1 MISIDEIKKKAENK
15 FLPFLHSIIDEKD
28 FFPLLIPSAKGS
40 VKDSFAERK
49 VEAENLYKNSKNAK
63 GRGYTVETKTIKTHK
78 QGMQTII
85 EKIYFETEIDFIR
98 FIGKEKETEN
108 FKKHLSIV
116 KSRFLNLN
124 AEDVQNDW
132 LKKHLRSLIAEAE
145 DDYWQNIFLCAIWF
159 LNNPHCNVYL
169 REIPVPVHTKF
180 IEQNTS
186 LIFSVYTALNKNK
199 GIDKVNT
206 PDASV
211 GVCCS
216 HKVVA
221 VGFNT
226 LCYDAERRGIKP
238 SARISSNADIYKRW
252 GVRTAEPFIRFR
264 SLDKDI
270 HLKILNEE
278 FTSYEIQ
285 TPLSAFAKINF
296 NSIEYIFIVE
306 NLMVYLT
313 FPAFNKTL
321 CIFGSGFAA
330 VNLKEC
336 KTLNEK
342 KLYYFGDM
350 DEHGFEILSN
360 VRSIFPNIQSFC
372 MDQKTYE
379 TFSIFAVK
387 GENSHSK
394 IEDLNLSEDEL
405 HLFKFLR
412 ENKTIGRLEQEKI
425 SQAFIKSRIEKIFND
440 TDKGEK

>member
-15 FLPFLHSIIDEKD
+15 FSPFLHSIIDEKD

-124 AEDVQNDW
+124 AEDVQNNW
-132 LKKHLRSLIAEAE
+132 LKKHLRSLIAETE

-186 LIFSVYTALNKNK
+186 LIFSVYTALNKNEDT
-199 GIDKVNT
+199 DKV
-206 PDASV
+206 
-211 GVCCS
+211 
-216 HKVVA
+216 
-221 VGFNT
+221 
-226 LCYDAERRGIKP
+226 
-238 SARISSNADIYKRW
+238 SSNADIYKRW

-313 FPAFNKTL
+313 FPAFNKAL

-425 SQAFIKSRIEKIFND
+425 SQTFIKSRIEKIFND
-440 TDKGEK
+440 TDKGKK

>member
-132 LKKHLRSLIAEAE
+132 LKKHLRSLIAETE

-199 GIDKVNT
+199 GTDKV
-206 PDASV
+206 
-211 GVCCS
+211 
-216 HKVVA
+216 
-221 VGFNT
+221 
-226 LCYDAERRGIKP
+226 
-238 SARISSNADIYKRW
+238 SSNADIYKRW

-313 FPAFNKTL
+313 FPAFNKAL

>member
-15 FLPFLHSIIDEKD
+15 FSPFLHSIIDEKD

-78 QGMQTII
+78 QGIQTII

-108 FKKHLSIV
+108 FKKHLSII
-116 KSRFLNLN
+116 KNHFSNLN

-145 DDYWQNIFLCAIWF
+145 NDYWQNIFLCAIWF

-186 LIFSVYTALNKNK
+186 LIFSVYTALNKNEDT
-199 GIDKVNT
+199 DKV
-206 PDASV
+206 
-211 GVCCS
+211 
-216 HKVVA
+216 
-221 VGFNT
+221 
-226 LCYDAERRGIKP
+226 
-238 SARISSNADIYKRW
+238 SSNADIYKRW

-313 FPAFNKTL
+313 FPAFNKAL

>member
-28 FFPLLIPSAKGS
+28 FFPLIIPSAKGS

-108 FKKHLSIV
+108 FKKHLSII
-116 KSRFLNLN
+116 KNHFSNLN

-186 LIFSVYTALNKNK
+186 LIFSVYTALNKNEDT
-199 GIDKVNT
+199 DKV
-206 PDASV
+206 
-211 GVCCS
+211 
-216 HKVVA
+216 
-221 VGFNT
+221 
-226 LCYDAERRGIKP
+226 
-238 SARISSNADIYKRW
+238 SSNADIYKRW

-313 FPAFNKTL
+313 FPAFNKAL

>member
-116 KSRFLNLN
+116 NSRFLNLN
-124 AEDVQNDW
+124 AEDVQNNW

-186 LIFSVYTALNKNK
+186 LIFSVYTALNKNEDT
-199 GIDKVNT
+199 DKV
-206 PDASV
+206 
-211 GVCCS
+211 
-216 HKVVA
+216 
-221 VGFNT
+221 
-226 LCYDAERRGIKP
+226 
-238 SARISSNADIYKRW
+238 SSNTDIYKRW

-285 TPLSAFAKINF
+285 TPLSVFAKINF
-296 NSIEYIFIVE
+296 NSIKYIFIVE

-440 TDKGEK
+440 TDKGKK

>member
-28 FFPLLIPSAKGS
+28 FFPLLIPSAKGA

-85 EKIYFETEIDFIR
+85 EKIYFETEIDFIH

-124 AEDVQNDW
+124 AEDVQNNW
-132 LKKHLRSLIAEAE
+132 LKKHLRSLIAETE

-186 LIFSVYTALNKNK
+186 LIFSVYTALNKNEDT
-199 GIDKVNT
+199 DKV
-206 PDASV
+206 
-211 GVCCS
+211 
-216 HKVVA
+216 
-221 VGFNT
+221 
-226 LCYDAERRGIKP
+226 
-238 SARISSNADIYKRW
+238 SSNADIYKRW

-270 HLKILNEE
+270 HLKILNDE

-313 FPAFNKTL
+313 FPAFNKAL

-425 SQAFIKSRIEKIFND
+425 SQTFIKSRIEKIFND
-440 TDKGEK
+440 TDKGKK

>member
-15 FLPFLHSIIDEKD
+15 FSPFLHSIIDEKD

-124 AEDVQNDW
+124 AEDVQNNW

-186 LIFSVYTALNKNK
+186 LIFSVYTALNKNEDT
-199 GIDKVNT
+199 DKV
-206 PDASV
+206 
-211 GVCCS
+211 
-216 HKVVA
+216 
-221 VGFNT
+221 
-226 LCYDAERRGIKP
+226 
-238 SARISSNADIYKRW
+238 SSNADIYKRW

-313 FPAFNKTL
+313 FPAFNKAL

-342 KLYYFGDM
+342 KIYYFGDM

-440 TDKGEK
+440 TDKGKK

>member
-108 FKKHLSIV
+108 FKKHLSII
-116 KSRFLNLN
+116 KNHFSNLN

-186 LIFSVYTALNKNK
+186 LIFSVYTALNKNEDT
-199 GIDKVNT
+199 DKV
-206 PDASV
+206 
-211 GVCCS
+211 
-216 HKVVA
+216 
-221 VGFNT
+221 
-226 LCYDAERRGIKP
+226 
-238 SARISSNADIYKRW
+238 SSNADIYIRW

-285 TPLSAFAKINF
+285 TPLSVFAKINF

-313 FPAFNKTL
+313 FPAFNKAL

>member
-15 FLPFLHSIIDEKD
+15 FSPFLHSIIDEKD

-78 QGMQTII
+78 QGIQTII

-98 FIGKEKETEN
+98 FIGKEKEMEN
-108 FKKHLSIV
+108 FKKHLSII
-116 KSRFLNLN
+116 KNHFSNLN

-145 DDYWQNIFLCAIWF
+145 NDYWQNIFLCAIWF

-186 LIFSVYTALNKNK
+186 LIFSVYTALNKNEDT
-199 GIDKVNT
+199 DKV
-206 PDASV
+206 
-211 GVCCS
+211 
-216 HKVVA
+216 
-221 VGFNT
+221 
-226 LCYDAERRGIKP
+226 
-238 SARISSNADIYKRW
+238 SSNADIYKRW

-313 FPAFNKTL
+313 FPAFNKAL

-342 KLYYFGDM
+342 KIYYFGDM

-440 TDKGEK
+440 TDKGKK

>member
-1 MISIDEIKKKAENK
+1 MINIDEIKKKAENK
-15 FLPFLHSIIDEKD
+15 FLPFLHSIIDEKG

-40 VKDSFAERK
+40 VKDSFDVRK
-49 VEAENLYKNSKNAK
+49 VEAEKLYKNSKNAK
-63 GRGYTVETKTIKTHK
+63 GRGYTVETKTVKTHK

-85 EKIYFETEIDFIR
+85 EKIYFETEIDFIN

-116 KSRFLNLN
+116 KSQFLNLN
-124 AEDVQNDW
+124 AEDVQNNW

-199 GIDKVNT
+199 GTDKV
-206 PDASV
+206 
-211 GVCCS
+211 
-216 HKVVA
+216 
-221 VGFNT
+221 
-226 LCYDAERRGIKP
+226 
-238 SARISSNADIYKRW
+238 SSNADIYKRW

-264 SLDKDI
+264 NLDKDI

-440 TDKGEK
+440 TDKGKK

>member
-1 MISIDEIKKKAENK
+1 VISIDEIKKKAENK

-108 FKKHLSIV
+108 FKKHLSII
-116 KSRFLNLN
+116 KNHFSNLN

-186 LIFSVYTALNKNK
+186 LIFSVYTALNKNEDT
-199 GIDKVNT
+199 DKV
-206 PDASV
+206 
-211 GVCCS
+211 
-216 HKVVA
+216 
-221 VGFNT
+221 
-226 LCYDAERRGIKP
+226 
-238 SARISSNADIYKRW
+238 SSNADIYKRW

-313 FPAFNKTL
+313 FPAFNKAL

>member
-132 LKKHLRSLIAEAE
+132 LKKHLRSLIAETE

-199 GIDKVNT
+199 GTDKV
-206 PDASV
+206 
-211 GVCCS
+211 
-216 HKVVA
+216 
-221 VGFNT
+221 
-226 LCYDAERRGIKP
+226 
-238 SARISSNADIYKRW
+238 SSNADIYKRW

-440 TDKGEK
+440 TDKGKK

>member
-108 FKKHLSIV
+108 FKKHLSII
-116 KSRFLNLN
+116 KNHFSNLN

-186 LIFSVYTALNKNK
+186 LIFSVYTALNKNEDT
-199 GIDKVNT
+199 DKV
-206 PDASV
+206 
-211 GVCCS
+211 
-216 HKVVA
+216 
-221 VGFNT
+221 
-226 LCYDAERRGIKP
+226 
-238 SARISSNADIYKRW
+238 SSNADIYKRW

-313 FPAFNKTL
+313 FPAFNKAL

>member
-1 MISIDEIKKKAENK
+1 VISIDEIKKKAENK

-28 FFPLLIPSAKGS
+28 FFPLLIPSAKGA

-85 EKIYFETEIDFIR
+85 EKIYFETEIDFIH

-124 AEDVQNDW
+124 AEDVQNNW
-132 LKKHLRSLIAEAE
+132 LKKHLRSLIAETE

-186 LIFSVYTALNKNK
+186 LIFSVYTALNKNEDT
-199 GIDKVNT
+199 DKV
-206 PDASV
+206 
-211 GVCCS
+211 
-216 HKVVA
+216 
-221 VGFNT
+221 
-226 LCYDAERRGIKP
+226 
-238 SARISSNADIYKRW
+238 SSNADIYKRW

-270 HLKILNEE
+270 HLKILNDE

-313 FPAFNKTL
+313 FPAFNKAL

-425 SQAFIKSRIEKIFND
+425 SQTFIKSRIEKIFND
-440 TDKGEK
+440 TDKGKK

>member
-108 FKKHLSIV
+108 FKKHLSII
-116 KSRFLNLN
+116 KNHFSNLN

-186 LIFSVYTALNKNK
+186 LIFSVYTALNKNEDT
-199 GIDKVNT
+199 DKV
-206 PDASV
+206 
-211 GVCCS
+211 
-216 HKVVA
+216 
-221 VGFNT
+221 
-226 LCYDAERRGIKP
+226 
-238 SARISSNADIYKRW
+238 SSNADIYKRW

-313 FPAFNKTL
+313 FPAFNKAL

-440 TDKGEK
+440 TDKGKK

>member
-15 FLPFLHSIIDEKD
+15 FSPFLHSIIDEKD

-124 AEDVQNDW
+124 AEDVQNNW

-199 GIDKVNT
+199 GTDKV
-206 PDASV
+206 
-211 GVCCS
+211 
-216 HKVVA
+216 
-221 VGFNT
+221 
-226 LCYDAERRGIKP
+226 
-238 SARISSNADIYKRW
+238 SSNADIYKRW

-313 FPAFNKTL
+313 FPAFNKAL

-440 TDKGEK
+440 TDKGKK

>member
-108 FKKHLSIV
+108 FKKHLSII
-116 KSRFLNLN
+116 KNHFSNLN

-132 LKKHLRSLIAEAE
+132 LKKHLRSLIAETE

-186 LIFSVYTALNKNK
+186 LIFSVYTALNKNEDT
-199 GIDKVNT
+199 DKV
-206 PDASV
+206 
-211 GVCCS
+211 
-216 HKVVA
+216 
-221 VGFNT
+221 
-226 LCYDAERRGIKP
+226 
-238 SARISSNADIYKRW
+238 SSNADIYIRW

-440 TDKGEK
+440 TDKGKK

>member
-15 FLPFLHSIIDEKD
+15 FSPFLHSIIDEKD

-78 QGMQTII
+78 QGIQTII

-124 AEDVQNDW
+124 AEDVQNNW
-132 LKKHLRSLIAEAE
+132 LKKHLRSLIAETE

-186 LIFSVYTALNKNK
+186 LIFSVYTALNKNEDT
-199 GIDKVNT
+199 DKV
-206 PDASV
+206 
-211 GVCCS
+211 
-216 HKVVA
+216 
-221 VGFNT
+221 
-226 LCYDAERRGIKP
+226 
-238 SARISSNADIYKRW
+238 SSNADIYKRW

-313 FPAFNKTL
+313 FPAFNKAL

-425 SQAFIKSRIEKIFND
+425 SQTFIKSRIEKIFND
-440 TDKGEK
+440 TDKGKK

>member
-15 FLPFLHSIIDEKD
+15 FSPFLHSIIDEKD

-78 QGMQTII
+78 QGIQTII

-124 AEDVQNDW
+124 AEDVQNNW

-199 GIDKVNT
+199 DTDKIN
-206 PDASV
+206 
-211 GVCCS
+211 
-216 HKVVA
+216 
-221 VGFNT
+221 
-226 LCYDAERRGIKP
+226 
-238 SARISSNADIYKRW
+238 SNADIYKIW

-313 FPAFNKTL
+313 FPAFNKAL

-379 TFSIFAVK
+379 TFSIFAIK

>member
-1 MISIDEIKKKAENK
+1 VISIDEIKKKAENK

-116 KSRFLNLN
+116 NSRFLNLN
-124 AEDVQNDW
+124 AEDVQNNW

-186 LIFSVYTALNKNK
+186 LIFSVYTALNKNEDT
-199 GIDKVNT
+199 DKV
-206 PDASV
+206 
-211 GVCCS
+211 
-216 HKVVA
+216 
-221 VGFNT
+221 
-226 LCYDAERRGIKP
+226 
-238 SARISSNADIYKRW
+238 SSNTDIYKRW

-285 TPLSAFAKINF
+285 TPLSVFAKINF
-296 NSIEYIFIVE
+296 NSIKYIFIVE

-440 TDKGEK
+440 TDKGKK

>member
-116 KSRFLNLN
+116 KSQFLNLN
-124 AEDVQNDW
+124 AEDVQNNW

-199 GIDKVNT
+199 GTDKV
-206 PDASV
+206 
-211 GVCCS
+211 
-216 HKVVA
+216 
-221 VGFNT
+221 
-226 LCYDAERRGIKP
+226 
-238 SARISSNADIYKRW
+238 SSNADIYKRW

-350 DEHGFEILSN
+350 DEHGFGILSN

-440 TDKGEK
+440 TDKGKK

>member
-28 FFPLLIPSAKGS
+28 FFPLLIPSAKGA

-85 EKIYFETEIDFIR
+85 EKIYFETEIDFIH

-124 AEDVQNDW
+124 AEDVQNNW
-132 LKKHLRSLIAEAE
+132 LKKHLRSLIAETE

-186 LIFSVYTALNKNK
+186 LIFSVYTALNKNEDT
-199 GIDKVNT
+199 DKV
-206 PDASV
+206 
-211 GVCCS
+211 
-216 HKVVA
+216 
-221 VGFNT
+221 
-226 LCYDAERRGIKP
+226 
-238 SARISSNADIYKRW
+238 SSNADIYKRW

-270 HLKILNEE
+270 HLKILNDE

-313 FPAFNKTL
+313 FPAFNKAL

-342 KLYYFGDM
+342 KIYYFGDM

-440 TDKGEK
+440 TDKGKK

>member
-132 LKKHLRSLIAEAE
+132 LKKHLRSLIAETE

-186 LIFSVYTALNKNK
+186 LIFSVYTALNKNEDT
-199 GIDKVNT
+199 DKV
-206 PDASV
+206 
-211 GVCCS
+211 
-216 HKVVA
+216 
-221 VGFNT
+221 
-226 LCYDAERRGIKP
+226 
-238 SARISSNADIYKRW
+238 SSNADIYKRW
-252 GVRTAEPFIRFR
+252 GVRTVEPFIRFR

-313 FPAFNKTL
+313 FPAFNKAL

>member
-85 EKIYFETEIDFIR
+85 EKIYFETEIDFIH

-124 AEDVQNDW
+124 AEDVQNNW
-132 LKKHLRSLIAEAE
+132 LKKHLRSLIAETE

-186 LIFSVYTALNKNK
+186 LIFSVYTALNKNEDT
-199 GIDKVNT
+199 DKV
-206 PDASV
+206 
-211 GVCCS
+211 
-216 HKVVA
+216 
-221 VGFNT
+221 
-226 LCYDAERRGIKP
+226 
-238 SARISSNADIYKRW
+238 SSNADIYKRW

-313 FPAFNKTL
+313 FPAFNKAL

-440 TDKGEK
+440 TDKGKK

>member
-124 AEDVQNDW
+124 AEDVQNNW

-186 LIFSVYTALNKNK
+186 LIFSVYTALNKNEDT
-199 GIDKVNT
+199 DKV
-206 PDASV
+206 
-211 GVCCS
+211 
-216 HKVVA
+216 
-221 VGFNT
+221 
-226 LCYDAERRGIKP
+226 
-238 SARISSNADIYKRW
+238 SSNADIYKRW

-313 FPAFNKTL
+313 FPAFNKAL

>member
-15 FLPFLHSIIDEKD
+15 FLPLLHSIIDEKD

-132 LKKHLRSLIAEAE
+132 LKKHLRSLIAETE

-199 GIDKVNT
+199 DTDKIN
-206 PDASV
+206 
-211 GVCCS
+211 
-216 HKVVA
+216 
-221 VGFNT
+221 
-226 LCYDAERRGIKP
+226 
-238 SARISSNADIYKRW
+238 SNADIYKIW

-313 FPAFNKTL
+313 FPAFNKAL